1 MKQRYDAL
9 YLLAASRYRAELS
22 IPVWNVWRACS
33 TAFRSSC
40 SCRIASSTCIAS
52 GGLST
57 ISFSWAIRSSFC
69 YIRKS
74 HERRQKCILHP
85 CNQCLHSYPSGFA
98 TIDYDVE
105 LFRDWDKL
113 YQWYVDLFLGWKQLP
128 RIVYLLHSDM
138 SVYHIIPNQC
148 RLRLTPLYT
157 TWSMSIRLS
166 VDTCDILLTLP
177 GSCLARSIRSGWIV
191 WVIPSMALL
200 ASFVASS
207 NFFSVSAV
215 VLRLTCVSSIK
226 LLILFSS
233 FRVLMI

>member
-1 MKQRYDAL
+1 MKGDKSAYYILVINAYILIQVVLPR
-9 YLLAASRYRAELS
+9 S
-22 IPVWNVWRACS
+22 IMM
-33 TAFRSSC
+33 SSC
-40 SCRIASSTCIAS
+40 
-52 GGLST
+52 
-57 ISFSWAIRSSFC
+57 FAIETN
-69 YIRKS
+69 YTNGYT
-74 HERRQKCILHP
+74 Q
-85 CNQCLHSYPSGFA
+85 
-98 TIDYDVE
+98 
-105 LFRDWDKL
+105 L
-113 YQWYVDLFLGWKQLP
+113 YQQYNLGWKQLP
-128 RIVYLLHSDM
+128 RIVVYLLHSDM
-138 SVYHIIPNQC
+138 SVYYIIPNQC

-157 TWSMSIRLS
+157 TWSMSIRLC